1 MTVCYIDID
10 KARNDAIFA
19 YSLCIT
25 CMIVCYID
33 SDIGLLHKDAV
44 STYTICIACMTACH
58 IDINT
63 EYNIIV
69 SIPFKKK
76 FLQIQYY
83 L

>member
-1 MTVCYIDID
+1 MTLCYIH
-10 KARNDAIFA
+10 RNTVGNDAVFA
-19 YSLCIT
+19 YSLCIAY
-25 CMIVCYID
+25 MIVCYLD